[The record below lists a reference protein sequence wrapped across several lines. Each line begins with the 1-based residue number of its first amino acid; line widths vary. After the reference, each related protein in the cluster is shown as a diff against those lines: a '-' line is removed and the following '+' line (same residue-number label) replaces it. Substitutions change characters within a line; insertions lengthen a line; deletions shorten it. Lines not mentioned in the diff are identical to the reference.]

1 MYDSR
6 NSYNNSSYNNKWDI
20 IKIRKINDKHVDN
33 ETEQEL
39 LTLPKLLL
47 RGVQVG
53 LKTKLC
59 RDFAPFILDI
69 FNEAATLHK
78 TKSAEKKAEISAQ
91 MDCCA
96 EDTI

>member
-1 MYDSR
+1 MFRSLGIEQFIELDLLTCF
-6 NSYNNSSYNNKWDI
+6 NAI
-20 IKIRKINDKHVDN
+20 ELLDN

-78 TKSAEKKAEISAQ
+78 TKSAAKKAEISAQ
-91 MDCCA
+91 IDCCA